1 MLEVIKKWEEKEKET
16 IVSNVSSA
24 ISNVRGAEVIVKE
37 NEINLSIPDVLF
49 DFAKYEVKENF
60 VQILKNV
67 ANTLKNYNQV
77 DIVVEGYT
85 DDIGSDEYNRR
96 LSELRAK
103 EVAKILIESG
113 VDPKRVSY
121 VGYGKSK
128 PKVPNTSEE
137 NRAKNRRVEIRI
149 IWGK

>member
-1 MLEVIKKWEEKEKET
+1 
-16 IVSNVSSA
+16 
-24 ISNVRGAEVIVKE
+24 
-37 NEINLSIPDVLF
+37 
-49 DFAKYEVKENF
+49 
-60 VQILKNV
+60 LKNV

-85 DDIGSDEYNRR
+85 DDIGSDEYNMR